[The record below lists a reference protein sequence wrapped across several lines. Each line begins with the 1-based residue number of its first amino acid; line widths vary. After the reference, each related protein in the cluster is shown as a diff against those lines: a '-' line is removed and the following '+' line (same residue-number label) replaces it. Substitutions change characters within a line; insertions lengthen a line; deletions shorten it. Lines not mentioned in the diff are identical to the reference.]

1 MRAATSGNGA
11 GAIPVSLH
19 IELTV
24 FVVEVP
30 KPQRKSCISPG
41 QTAGLMGES
50 VLMHRAGLI

>member
-1 MRAATSGNGA
+1 MRAATREWA

-19 IELTV
+19 IESTV

-41 QTAGLMGES
+41 QIAGLMGES
-50 VLMHRAGLI
+50 VLMHRAEFI

>member
-1 MRAATSGNGA
+1 MRQPRREWA
-11 GAIPVSLH
+11 GAPVSLH
-19 IELTV
+19 IESMA

-30 KPQRKSCISPG
+30 KPQRKSCNSAG